1 MVHLQDGG
9 NSQILLNHVEDAM
22 KELLEIRFKRVK
34 PHYEIGDSES
44 ALVVAYSTLLDELC
58 RLAVFF
64 I

>member
-9 NSQILLNHVEDAM
+9 NSQILLSRVEDAM
-22 KELLEIRFKRVK
+22 KKLLKIHFKLVE
-34 PHYEIGDSES
+34 PHYEVGDSES

-58 RLAVFF
+58 RLADFL